1 MMSTQLTAIIDGFHL
16 SIPNQTNLVNTGSP
30 HWYISYN
37 DVDYGIYGTDTTALV
52 IGQGE
57 HFLILNGNH
66 IKAFNEII
74 AKKSGMTLT
83 MCLAYIR
90 NNEHLLNRRS
100 DSII

>member
-1 MMSTQLTAIIDGFHL
+1 MSTYSTAFVNGFHL
-16 SIPNQTNLVNTGSP
+16 SSGNRTDLVKTGSP
-30 HWYISYN
+30 HWHISYN

-52 IGQGE
+52 IGQSE
-57 HFLILNGNH
+57 HFIILNGNH
-66 IKAFNEII
+66 IEAFKEII

-100 DSII
+100 DPMI